1 MNPMQRP
8 NSSRLYG
15 LLMITALFVAVF
27 ALVTALG
34 APAAGAQANRA
45 DRTRTAEPHETE
57 HPRET
62 ETPHAEHTGTAEPHE
77 TEHPRETET
86 PHAERTGTAEPHE
99 TEHPRETETPHAEHT
114 GTATPHET
122 EHPRETGTPRPTTT
136 TVPATV
142 PGSTARTFPQT
153 GKAVN
158 GLFLTY
164 WDDRGALAQQ
174 GYPISPVME
183 ERSDLNGQTYAVQY
197 FERAVF
203 EYHPENQAPFNVLL
217 SQLGTF
223 QYRARYGTTGAP
235 GQQAT
240 QANGRYFPETRHWV
254 GGKFRSYWEQH
265 GGLAQQG
272 YPISDE
278 FTEVSP
284 LDGKP
289 YRVQYFERAVFELHP
304 ENQAPFDVLLS
315 QLGTFQY
322 QQKYGK

>member
-1 MNPMQRP
+1 M
-8 NSSRLYG
+8 L
-15 LLMITALFVAVF
+15 TAAFVTVV
-27 ALVTALG
+27 ALVTAMS
-34 APAAGAQANRA
+34 APPAGAQAN
-45 DRTRTAEPHETE
+45 TRGIAAPA
-57 HPRET
+57 RES
-62 ETPHAEHTGTAEPHE
+62 ETPRTERTGTAEPHE

-99 TEHPRETETPHAEHT
+99 TEHPRETETPHAEPRETEHPRET
-114 GTATPHET
+114 ETPHAEGTRTPEPHET
-122 EHPRETGTPRPTTT
+122 EHPRETETPRATTT
-136 TVPATV
+136 TVAAGV
-142 PGSTARTFPQT
+142 PGSTTRTFPQT

-158 GLFLTY
+158 GLFLAY

-174 GYPISPVME
+174 GYPISPVMQ

-223 QYRARYGTTGAP
+223 QYRARYGTAGAP
-235 GQQAT
+235 GQQAN
-240 QANGRYFPETRHWV
+240 QANGRYFPETKHWV
-254 GGKFRSYWEQH
+254 GGQFRTYWEQH

-272 YPISDE
+272 FPISDE
-278 FTEVSP
+278 FTEVSA

-289 YRVQYFERAVFELHP
+289 YRVQYFERAVFEYHP

>member
-1 MNPMQRP
+1 M
-8 NSSRLYG
+8 L
-15 LLMITALFVAVF
+15 TAAFVTVV
-27 ALVTALG
+27 ALVTAMS
-34 APAAGAQANRA
+34 APPAGAQANTRGIA
-45 DRTRTAEPHETE
+45 APARESETPRTERTGTAEPHETE

-86 PHAERTGTAEPHE
+86 PHAEPRETEHPRATETPHAEGTRTPAPHE
-99 TEHPRETETPHAEHT
+99 TEHPRETETPRA
-114 GTATPHET
+114 
-122 EHPRETGTPRPTTT
+122 TTT
-136 TVPATV
+136 TVAAGV
-142 PGSTARTFPQT
+142 PGSTTRTFPQT

-158 GLFLTY
+158 GLFLAY

-174 GYPISPVME
+174 GYPISPVMQ

-223 QYRARYGTTGAP
+223 QYRARYGTAGAP
-235 GQQAT
+235 GQQAN
-240 QANGRYFPETRHWV
+240 QAYGRYFPETKHWV
-254 GGKFRSYWEQH
+254 GGQFRTFWEQH

-272 YPISDE
+272 FPISDE
-278 FTEVSP
+278 FTEVSA

-289 YRVQYFERAVFELHP
+289 YRVQYFERAVFEYHP

>member
-1 MNPMQRP
+1 MQRP

-15 LLMITALFVAVF
+15 LLMITAVFVAVF

-34 APAAGAQANRA
+34 APGAGAQTNTREFTAPARESETPHA
-45 DRTRTAEPHETE
+45 ERTGTAAPHETE

-62 ETPHAEHTGTAEPHE
+62 ETPHAEHTGTAEPH
-77 TEHPRETET
+77 ETET

-99 TEHPRETETPHAEHT
+99 TEHPRETETPHAERT
-114 GTATPHET
+114 GTVEPHET
-122 EHPRETGTPRPTTT
+122 EHPHATTT

-142 PGSTARTFPQT
+142 PGGATRTFPQT

-158 GLFLTY
+158 GLFLAY
-164 WDDRGALAQQ
+164 WEDRGALAQQ
-174 GYPISPVME
+174 GYPISPVMQ

-197 FERAVF
+197 FERAAF

-223 QYRARYGTTGAP
+223 RYQQKYGTAGAP
-235 GQQAT
+235 GQQAN
-240 QANGRYFPETRHWV
+240 QANGRYFPETNHWV

-272 YPISDE
+272 YPISEE

-284 LDGKP
+284 LNGKP
-289 YRVQYFERAVFELHP
+289 YTVQYFERAVFELHP

-315 QLGTFQY
+315 QLGTFQH